1 MGRGSD
7 ILHFAVLPDA
17 FHFLPLVLG
26 LVHTIPDSF
35 CIGSLFIADRPSV
48 HTMTLESDTLR
59 IVFAESN
66 HSAVNVEWNHI
77 GSLLSS
83 CERINPIRFRSGTS
97 VSKRQLH
104 FRGF

>member
-1 MGRGSD
+1 MVNTISQ
-7 ILHFAVLPDA
+7 IL
-17 FHFLPLVLG
+17 LG
-26 LVHTIPDSF
+26 PVHTIPDSF
-35 CIGSLFIADRPSV
+35 RIGSLFISDRPSV

-83 CERINPIRFRSGTS
+83 CERMNPIRFRYGTS
-97 VSKRQLH
+97 VSKTALLN
-104 FRGF
+104 